1 MLKKFFSNLLSSFMG
16 AWIALMLFGVVV
28 VIVIFAVLGKIGSMG
43 GDTTKMKRHSVL
55 TLNLE
60 GTIVETAP
68 TVQMDFRS
76 MLLNREENVQALNDL
91 VAGLRE
97 GADNKDIDCLY
108 IRCNGASASPAT
120 LHALRDAVAE
130 FKKSGKPVYAY
141 GDGLAQGDYYVA
153 TLADSLFLNPQGS
166 VDLHGIAGMTPYLKG
181 LFDKIGVRFDVFK
194 VGTFKS
200 AVEPYILTE
209 MSEPARAQ
217 LDSLY
222 NNIWNLMRGDMA
234 QARKLKPQTID
245 SLINRDI
252 VMLRPAEVAL
262 KNKLV
267 DKLMTNRQVND
278 FFKDF
283 TGAEQEKDVNY
294 VDVSWMAGSSSYF
307 SNPSSKNQVAVLYAE
322 GEIADGNPSQIDFQ
336 TIVPVI
342 TELADNEDVKAMVLR
357 VNSPGGSVFG
367 SSEIADAL
375 AYFKSKKKPFVVSMG
390 DYAASGGYWISCEAD
405 SIYADPMTI
414 TGSIGIFGLIPNVD
428 GLLEKIGVS
437 PQYVSTYPNGFPLS
451 PVKTLTAG
459 QAAAMQQS
467 IERGYDMFIA
477 RVAKGRKMKEERV
490 RQIAEGRVWDG
501 ALALKIG
508 LVDRLASLD
517 DAIDTAA
524 AMADI
529 SGNENVVIYPRP
541 DDDVWAVLNQMELNA
556 TQQLVARALGPQADL
571 KTVFMLTDILNRKPV
586 QALAP
591 VIYFNF

>member
-16 AWIALMLFGVVV
+16 AWIALMLFGAVVA
-28 VIVIFAVLGKIGSMG
+28 IVIFAVLGKIGSME
-43 GDTTKMKRHSVL
+43 GDTTQMKRHSVL
-55 TLNLE
+55 TLNLC
-60 GTIVETAP
+60 GAIVETAP
-68 TVQMDFRS
+68 TAQMDFRS
-76 MLLNREENVQALNDL
+76 MLLDRKEKVQALNDL

-108 IRCNGASASPAT
+108 IKCEGVSASPAT
-120 LHALRDAVAE
+120 LHALRCAVAE
-130 FKKSGKPVYAY
+130 FKKSGKPIYAY
-141 GDGLAQGDYYVA
+141 GNGLGQGDYYVA
-153 TLADSLFLNPQGS
+153 SLADSLFLNPQGS

-200 AVEPYILTE
+200 AVEPYMLTE

-217 LDSLY
+217 LDTLY
-222 NNIWNLMRGDMA
+222 NNIWNLMRGEMA
-234 QARKLKPQTID
+234 RERNLKPQAID

-252 VMLRPAEVAL
+252 VMLRPAEAAL
-262 KNKLV
+262 KSRLV
-267 DKLMTNRQVND
+267 DRLMTNRQVND
-278 FFKDF
+278 FFKEF
-283 TGAEQEKDVNY
+283 TGVDEAKDVNY
-294 VDVSWMAGSSSYF
+294 VDVTWMAGSSDFLSK
-307 SNPSSKNQVAVLYAE
+307 PSAKNQVAVLYAE
-322 GEIADGNPSQIDFQ
+322 GEIADGNPSQIDFG
-336 TIVPVI
+336 TLVPVI
-342 TELADNEDVKAMVLR
+342 TELADNDDVKAMVLR

-405 SIYADPMTI
+405 SIFADPLTI

-428 GLLEKIGVS
+428 GLLEKIGVT

-451 PVKTLTAG
+451 PVKSLTAE

-467 IERGYDMFIA
+467 IERGYDQFIA
-477 RVAKGRKMKEERV
+477 RVAKGRKMKEDRV
-490 RQIAEGRVWDG
+490 RRIAEGRVWDG
-501 ALALKIG
+501 ATALKIG

-517 DAIDTAA
+517 DAIDTAS
-524 AMADI
+524 AMAGI
-529 SGNENVVIYPRP
+529 SGNENVVVYPRP
-541 DDDVWAVLNQMELNA
+541 GDDVWAVLNQMEMKA
-556 TQQLVARALGPQADL
+556 TQRLVARALGPQADL
-571 KTVFMLTDILNRKPV
+571 RTVFMLSDILDRKPI